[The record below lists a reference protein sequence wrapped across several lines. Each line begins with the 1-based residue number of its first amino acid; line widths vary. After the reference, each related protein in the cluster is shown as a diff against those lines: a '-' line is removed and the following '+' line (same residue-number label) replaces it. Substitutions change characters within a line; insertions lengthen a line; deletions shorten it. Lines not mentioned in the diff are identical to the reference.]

1 WPGMKNK
8 GAWFIGTVT
17 VGGLGIAAIGTSQW
31 YPLTAGIM
39 LLWGMG
45 GGFFINLNQTLI
57 QTNTPSALMGR
68 VMSVHTL
75 GFLGFAPLGA
85 LLAGGMAALLGA
97 PLWMLISGLTLSAIA
112 LSVGATQPGLRRMGW
127 SAPGSLWHS
136 RTMEQPPDS
145 VHPGTRREWRDWLA
159 ANHTRSQG
167 IWLISYRKSAG
178 LPSMTHE
185 ESVEEALCFGWVDS
199 RPRKLDAERTML
211 WFAPRK
217 PGSGWARTNKQ
228 RVERL
233 LAAGSMAPA
242 GLAAVESAKADGSW
256 TKLDAVEDLV
266 VPPDLAAALAEHP
279 PAVANFD
286 AFPKSARRGILE
298 WLVQA
303 KTAPTRA
310 KRVEETARLAQ
321 RNERA
326 NQWKPKP

>member
-1 WPGMKNK
+1 
-8 GAWFIGTVT
+8 
-17 VGGLGIAAIGTSQW
+17 
-31 YPLTAGIM
+31 
-39 LLWGMG
+39 
-45 GGFFINLNQTLI
+45 
-57 QTNTPSALMGR
+57 
-68 VMSVHTL
+68 
-75 GFLGFAPLGA
+75 
-85 LLAGGMAALLGA
+85 
-97 PLWMLISGLTLSAIA
+97 
-112 LSVGATQPGLRRMGW
+112 
-127 SAPGSLWHS
+127 
-136 RTMEQPPDS
+136 
-145 VHPGTRREWRDWLA
+145 
-159 ANHTRSQG
+159 
-167 IWLISYRKSAG
+167 
-178 LPSMTHE
+178 MTYE

-233 LAAGSMAPA
+233 RAAGLMAPA